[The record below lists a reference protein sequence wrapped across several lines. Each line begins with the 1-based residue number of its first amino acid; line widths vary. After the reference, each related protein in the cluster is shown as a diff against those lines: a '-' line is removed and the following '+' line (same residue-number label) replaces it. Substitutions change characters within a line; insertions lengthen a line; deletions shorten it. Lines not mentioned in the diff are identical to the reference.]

1 MQCPEEELDTV
12 GKRKFGAGV
21 QPVDSPGQEILGC
34 DLNCRDDYEKYKFSI
49 NKCESHVKSDLDTI
63 LNVNTR
69 DEKKLKFLIDT
80 GAEISIIKG
89 SSLNSGVNY
98 QLRKSVEIKG
108 ICDVVLKT
116 GGIVELKLLTDG
128 HETANTF
135 HVLGEPSA
143 LQYDILGRDFLEE
156 KESVINYCS
165 RQIIMNDEV
174 IVNFEEKPC
183 VGETEPCRLTL
194 KAISEYIVNVPTNYK
209 VLGVLDKTEL
219 SPGFFL
225 AASLTRGKNG
235 VCATSVVN
243 TTELDQ
249 MVVLPQVD
257 LENLS

>member
-116 GGIVELKLLTDG
+116 GGIVELKLLTES
-128 HETANTF
+128 HETVHTF
-135 HVLGEPSA
+135 HVLGEISA
-143 LQYDILGRDFLEE
+143 LQYDGILGRDF
-156 KESVINYCS
+156 
-165 RQIIMNDEV
+165 
-174 IVNFEEKPC
+174 F
-183 VGETEPCRLTL
+183 G
-194 KAISEYIVNVPTNYK
+194 
-209 VLGVLDKTEL
+209 
-219 SPGFFL
+219 
-225 AASLTRGKNG
+225 GKRKRN
-235 VCATSVVN
+235 
-243 TTELDQ
+243 
-249 MVVLPQVD
+249 
-257 LENLS
+257 